1 MFLEIAN
8 LELIPNLEAIYSEGM
23 IFEMPEEDE
32 DNPELSDY
40 ADTGYESQYFVK
52 NTGSLLVFILI

>member
-1 MFLEIAN
+1 
-8 LELIPNLEAIYSEGM
+8 M